1 MQHMISQAS
10 QKLDTKKQHINA
22 KNVSLAQVAIRERSP
37 SYIGNK
43 LVSTV
48 AKQTETPEVN
58 EDKVASRTEQE
69 EVQAEM
75 NMHVL

>member
-10 QKLDTKKQHINA
+10 LKLDRTKQHVNA

-48 AKQTETPEVN
+48 AKQTETPSVN

-69 EVQAEM
+69 EV
-75 NMHVL
+75 